1 MYHFGMTANGVSIDG
16 QTVDLLE
23 NLSREMQGELDWSSL
38 DWGSLG
44 RTLYGTDALAYQET
58 PLAVAFPETEEDW
71 ETENRNRSSKRGYVF
86 EGDDYRPDRTDSKT

>member
-1 MYHFGMTANGVSIDG
+1 MYHFGMTANGVSIDE

-23 NLSREMQGELDWSSL
+23 NLSREMQGELDWSSLDWSSLDWSSL

-58 PLAVAFPETEEDW
+58 PLAVAFP
-71 ETENRNRSSKRGYVF
+71 
-86 EGDDYRPDRTDSKT
+86 

>member
-1 MYHFGMTANGVSIDG
+1 MTANGVSIDE

-23 NLSREMQGELDWSSL
+23 NLSREMQGELDWS
-38 DWGSLG
+38 SLG